1 MAHLNSTQ
9 FSEQLSYITFQIWS
23 YQLKDMDLDIICKK
37 ENKTEK
43 GVGMDLDIICK
54 KENKTDKGVGIDSA
68 RAKDAFYTTA
78 KEPAC

>member
-1 MAHLNSTQ
+1 MAYSNSTH
-9 FSEQLSYITFQIWS
+9 FSEQLSYNILCNLS

-54 KENKTDKGVGIDSA
+54 KENKIDKGVGIDSA
-68 RAKDAFYTTA
+68 RAKDAFYTTT